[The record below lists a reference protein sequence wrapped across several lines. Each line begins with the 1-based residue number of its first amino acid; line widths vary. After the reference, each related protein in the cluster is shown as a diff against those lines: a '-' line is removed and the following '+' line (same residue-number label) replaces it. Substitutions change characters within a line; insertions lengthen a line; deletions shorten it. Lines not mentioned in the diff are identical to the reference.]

1 MNPPTV
7 KYNIEKTSSG
17 YIGQC
22 VQFPQIF
29 TEAKT
34 ETALKKEMYVVLD
47 GYFKACPNAYKAVKK
62 SVGHGTYEVKK
73 NT

>member
-7 KYNIEKTSSG
+7 TYNIEKTSSG
-17 YIGQC
+17 FIGQC

-34 ETALKKEMYVVLD
+34 ETALKKEMDVVLD
-47 GYFKACPNAYKAVKK
+47 GYFKACPQARKMIKK
-62 SVGHGTYEVKK
+62 NVGHGTYEIKK
-73 NT
+73 NA